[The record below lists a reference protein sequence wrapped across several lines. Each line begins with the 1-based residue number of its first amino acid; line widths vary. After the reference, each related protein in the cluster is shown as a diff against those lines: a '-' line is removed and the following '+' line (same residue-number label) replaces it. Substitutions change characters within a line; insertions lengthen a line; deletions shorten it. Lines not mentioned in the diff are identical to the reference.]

1 MTVTFLAHSG
11 FLVEWEK
18 FYTLFDFYQGELPP
32 LKAEKPLLV
41 FASHRHNDHFD
52 PRIFKLVHP
61 DVRYYLSRDISIA
74 RRHWEKLGM
83 TEEVFARC
91 TAVRPDELLLTDVCG
106 EELSIRTVK
115 STDIGVAFLL
125 RGEGR
130 MVYHAGD
137 LNWWH
142 WESEGK
148 GYCENMQRAFFT
160 AMDKLAAAVRDEAA
174 DNGLESV
181 IDLAML
187 PLDPRLED
195 GYAMGVNELF
205 ARIAVRR
212 ALPMHMWGKFDIA
225 ERYRK
230 EFPQHAGQLLA
241 IHENGERFDLDG

>member
-41 FASHRHNDHFD
+41 FASHRHSDHFD
-52 PRIFKLVHP
+52 PRIFKLTHP
-61 DVRYYLSRDISIA
+61 DTRFFLSRDISIA
-74 RRHWEKLGM
+74 RRHWEKLGL

-91 TAVRPDELLLTDVCG
+91 TAVRPDELLLTEAGG
-106 EELSIRTVK
+106 EEVSIRTVK

-125 RGEGR
+125 RSEGR

-142 WESEGK
+142 WDSEGK
-148 GYCENMQRAFFT
+148 GYCENMRRAFLA
-160 AMDKLAAAVRDEAA
+160 AMDKLSAAVRDEAA
-174 DNGLESV
+174 DTGIEPALT
-181 IDLAML
+181 LAML

-195 GYAMGVNELF
+195 AYAMGVNELL
-205 ARIAVRR
+205 ARIPTRHV
-212 ALPMHMWGKFDIA
+212 LPMHMWGRFELA
-225 ERYRK
+225 QRYCA

-241 IHENGERFDLDG
+241 IERDGQRFTLE

>member
-52 PRIFKLVHP
+52 PRIFKIVHP

-125 RGEGR
+125 RSEGR

-148 GYCENMQRAFFT
+148 GYCENMRRAFFT
-160 AMDKLAAAVRDEAA
+160 AMDKLSAAVRDEAA

-181 IDLAML
+181 IGLAML

-212 ALPMHMWGKFDIA
+212 ALPMHMWGKFNIA
-225 ERYRK
+225 ERYRE

-241 IHENGERFDLDG
+241 IHENGECFDLDG